1 MTNEVRE
8 FAYTSA
14 DFKQVCRHLYQ
25 HAGIRLSDSK
35 DSMVYS
41 RLARRIRQLR
51 LSSFADYLEY
61 LEQTPDEEQH
71 FINALT
77 TNLTS
82 FFREPHHFEQ
92 LAHFLQTASLPLT
105 IWCAASSTGEEPYS
119 IAMVV
124 QETLGERA
132 TRVQIIASDIDSQ
145 VLQTAKSGVYPLEK
159 VQMLSDARKR
169 RFFLRGKGANAG
181 LARVSPTLAQAV
193 QFQRINLLD
202 SDWQLPEQIDVI
214 FCRNVMIYFDKDTQA
229 RVLGHMVERMPSA
242 GLYFA
247 GHSENFTHLP
257 HLVRLIGKTTY
268 QPAVGRLHGGL

>member
-8 FAYTSA
+8 FAYTPA

-25 HAGIRLSDSK
+25 HAGIRLSESK

-41 RLARRIRQLR
+41 RLARRIRALK
-51 LSSFADYLEY
+51 LTSFADYLAY
-61 LEQTPDEEQH
+61 LEQTPEEDQH

-92 LAHFLQTASLPLT
+92 LAQYLRTAELPMT

-124 QETLGERA
+124 QETLGGRA
-132 TRVQIIASDIDSQ
+132 SQVQIIASDIDSQ
-145 VLQTAKSGVYPLEK
+145 VLQTARHGVYPLDK
-159 VQMLSDARKR
+159 VQMLSEQR
-169 RFFLRGKGANAG
+169 RRQFFLRGKGPNSG
-181 LARVSPTLAQAV
+181 MARVTPALASAV

-202 SDWQLPEQIDVI
+202 SHWQLPEHIDVI

-229 RVLGHMVERMPSA
+229 RVLGHMVERMPSD

-257 HLVRLIGKTTY
+257 HLVRLVGKTTY
-268 QPAVGRLHGGL
+268 QPAAGRAHGGF